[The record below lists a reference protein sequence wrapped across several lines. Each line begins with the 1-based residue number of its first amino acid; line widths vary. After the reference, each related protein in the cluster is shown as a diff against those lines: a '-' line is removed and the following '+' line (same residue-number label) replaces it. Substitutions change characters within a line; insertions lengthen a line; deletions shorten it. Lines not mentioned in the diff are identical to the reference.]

1 MIFRLLIIFLIFF
14 INFAKADNINVSTFD
29 ELISSASQSI
39 SGDSITIL
47 DNLYSDST
55 IGSTFSL
62 KELTFLGQNFNIDGG
77 DNFGGFFLNE
87 GAAFDRIKM
96 SNCIGQDY
104 NFYVIAGAIYNSLSQ
119 TDITSSVF
127 SNNHADSQGNNFA
140 LAGALYNENNG
151 SVLIKSS
158 LFDNN
163 YAYGA
168 SAQGGAIGNV
178 GKGSSIDVSDSVF
191 NNNYTYGSVVSY
203 GGAIYNNG
211 GAAFNIK
218 DSLFYN
224 NHILAD
230 ANANANLYGGSIF
243 NTGDMTIDN
252 SYFSNNYIV
261 GDEDSIAYGGAIHNN
276 SNLVITNTTF
286 DNNYITSDLDSSGG
300 AIYNYADG
308 NVVIENSLFKNNYLD
323 SQNSRGGAIGNQGT
337 ISIINS
343 TFVDNKD
350 TDGSNDIYNFGI
362 LNFDGDG
369 TTNILDGIR
378 GTGNLNKNDSGTL
391 NLGGNNS
398 RYTGA
403 VSFYGGTI
411 NLLANSTYF
420 NAKTTDFENGVNFN
434 MQNDQIDNI
443 DFEITTLH
451 GQSNIY
457 PDVDFNTNTMDTI
470 SASYLTG
477 GGTILVPNLATFGTP
492 DAEFISIPFAN
503 SILKNSIRYNSK
515 IIKTP
520 IYDYLSFYDIQNG
533 NFNFLRKG
541 FDAGVL
547 APMVSAQLAGY
558 LLQIDT
564 FNNIFSNLD
573 MVMILNKDKKT
584 ALDFKDKI
592 AYNGQNQY
600 IYSPLS
606 IPEENSGFWYKPYA
620 TFSSVPLKNGPDVS
634 NVGYGGIFG
643 AESGLINLKK
653 GWRGLYGL
661 YSAYNGSH
669 QSYDGIGIYNNGGL
683 LGLSGALYKNNFFS
697 LWTTNV
703 GANSARAHTNFGKDD
718 FNMLYTGIAQKS
730 GFNLGLFDDRF
741 IVQPNL
747 MLSYSFI
754 NTFDFTNSS
763 DVQIDAKPLNVLH
776 IEPQIKLIGNFGD
789 LLQPYLAVSVAWN
802 IMDDAKFYANDVMLP
817 ELSIKPYV
825 RYGAGIQKRWGDSV
839 VAFFQ
844 TYITNGGRNGVG
856 LQLGLRWSIG
866 KETNRNADF
875 KAGNIP
881 EKPKTVIELNNIVA
895 SDL

>member
-1 MIFRLLIIFLIFF
+1 MIFRFLVIFLIFF
-14 INFAKADNINVSTFD
+14 VGSASANNINVKTFD
-29 ELISSASQSI
+29 ELISSASQTNN
-39 SGDSITIL
+39 GDSITIL

-55 IGSTFSL
+55 IGGTFSL
-62 KELTFLGQNFNIDGG
+62 KDLTFLGQNFNIDGG
-77 DNFGGFFLNE
+77 NTFGGFLLNE
-87 GAAFDRIKM
+87 GGSFDKIRII
-96 SNCIGQDY
+96 NCVGQDY
-104 NFYVIAGAIYNSLSQ
+104 NIYVIAGAIYNSSNQ
-119 TDITSSVF
+119 TNIASSAF
-127 SNNHADSQGNNFA
+127 SNNHADAQGSNFA
-140 LAGALYNENNG
+140 VAGALYNENGGNV
-151 SVLIKSS
+151 SLNAI

-163 YAYGA
+163 YTNGA
-168 SAQGGAIGNV
+168 SAQGGAIGNNGANSV
-178 GKGSSIDVSDSVF
+178 INITDSVF
-191 NNNYTYGSVVSY
+191 NNNYADGSVLSY
-203 GGAIYNNG
+203 GGAIYNNN
-211 GAAFNIK
+211 GAIMNIK
-218 DSLFYN
+218 NSLFYN
-224 NHILAD
+224 NHSLAKS
-230 ANANANLYGGSIF
+230 NGVYLYGGSIY
-243 NTGDMTIDN
+243 NTGDMAIDN
-252 SYFSNNYIV
+252 SYFSNNYIE
-261 GDEDSIAYGGAIHNN
+261 GNLDSFAYGGAIHNN
-276 SNLVITNTTF
+276 SNLTITNTTF
-286 DNNYITSDLDSSGG
+286 DNNYITSDIDTSGG

-308 NVVIENSLFKNNYLD
+308 NVVIENSLFKNNYLNA
-323 SQNSRGGAIGNQGT
+323 QNSRGCAIANQG
-337 ISIINS
+337 IMSIINS
-343 TFVDNKD
+343 TFVGNKD
-350 TDGSNDIYNFGI
+350 TDGLNDIYNFGI

-378 GTGNLNKNDSGTL
+378 GTGNINKNDNGIL

-403 VSFYGGTI
+403 FSFYDGTI

-434 MQNDQIDNI
+434 MQNGQIDNV

-457 PDVDFNTNTMDTI
+457 PDVDFNNNTMDTI

-477 GGTILVPNLATFGTP
+477 GGTILVPNLATIGVP
-492 DAEFISIPFAN
+492 EAEFISIPFAD
-503 SILKNSIRYNSK
+503 SILKNSVRYNSK

-520 IYDYLSFYDIQNG
+520 IYDYLSSYDIQNG
-533 NFNFLRKG
+533 NFDFSRTG
-541 FDAGVL
+541 FNSGIL

-606 IPEENSGFWYKPYA
+606 IPEANNGIWYKPYA

-643 AESGLINLKK
+643 AESGLINLKR
-653 GWRGLYGL
+653 GWRGLYGG
-661 YSAYNGSH
+661 YGSYNGSH

-697 LWTTNV
+697 LWSANV
-703 GANSARAHTNFGKDD
+703 GANSAKAHTSFGNDD

-730 GFNLGLFDDRF
+730 GFNLGLFNDRF

-747 MLSYSFI
+747 MLSYSFV

-763 DVQIDAKPLNVLH
+763 NVQIDAKPLNILH

-802 IMDDAKFYANDVMLP
+802 IMNDARFYANDVMLP

-825 RYGAGIQKRWGDSV
+825 KYGAGIQKRWGDNLT
-839 VAFFQ
+839 AFFQ

-881 EKPKTVIELNNIVA
+881 EKPKTVIELNNKVA